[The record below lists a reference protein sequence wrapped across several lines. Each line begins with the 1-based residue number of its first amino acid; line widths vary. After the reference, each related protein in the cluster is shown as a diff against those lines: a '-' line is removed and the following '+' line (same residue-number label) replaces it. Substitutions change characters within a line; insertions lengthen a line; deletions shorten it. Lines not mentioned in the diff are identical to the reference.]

1 MYKITKSSIV
11 NSMVENTRLVVM
23 VTGIA
28 IVTVVSMIGLSP
40 HEALAHVR
48 SHLPY

>member
-1 MYKITKSSIV
+1 
-11 NSMVENTRLVVM
+11 MVENTRLVVM

-28 IVTVVSMIGLSP
+28 IVTVASMVGLSP
-40 HEALAHVR
+40 HEAMAHVR